1 MHVARWF
8 AGLIGG
14 CLMLAGLILT
24 SAVVPVTAQDITTIT
39 PTVDPTYAAIY
50 ATYAPAL
57 DGRDSHDLRIAYL
70 IAGDVPAD
78 SVVAPEEMQAATG
91 ALAVHTWD
99 DFIALNNTQPFQVIM
114 IHASMLETVEA
125 EWLATAYR
133 DGIIIVGISLR
144 AAQLAALVN
153 DQCVQVNDTDLLDY
167 VDNTWVYFRY
177 VIRIEDEANRE
188 LLHRVNLEDCAL
200 KRSGILNG
208 RGVFVLVHGTTRST
222 VYSQRDLIYL
232 GITLTFDSIRI
243 NPAASPAGTPSKG

>member
-24 SAVVPVTAQDITTIT
+24 AAVVPITAQDATPLT

-50 ATYAPAL
+50 ATYASAL

-70 IAGDVPAD
+70 VAADVPAN
-78 SVVAPEEMQAATG
+78 SVVAPERMQAATG

-99 DFIALNNTQPFQVIM
+99 DFIALNNAQPFQVIM

-144 AAQLAALVN
+144 AAQLAALLDDSCIRVK
-153 DQCVQVNDTDLLDY
+153 DTDLLDH
-167 VDNTWVYFRY
+167 VDNTWFYY
-177 VIRIEDEANRE
+177 LNTDP
-188 LLHRVNLEDCAL
+188 L
-200 KRSGILNG
+200 KECTFKRPNASG
-208 RGVFVLVHGTTRST
+208 RGKTQFT
-222 VYSQRDLIYL
+222 VYSQKDLIFL

-243 NPAASPAGTPSKG
+243 NPPESPAGTPSKG